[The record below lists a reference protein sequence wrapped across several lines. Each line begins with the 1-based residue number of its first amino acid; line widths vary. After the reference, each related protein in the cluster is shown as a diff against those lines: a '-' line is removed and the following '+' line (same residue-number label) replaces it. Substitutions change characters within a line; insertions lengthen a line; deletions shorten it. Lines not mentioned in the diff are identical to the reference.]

1 MKSSPVII
9 PCSRCEGWG
18 RPVRLD
24 TLGENDSRGV
34 PLSVLKGEKWVA
46 WGEDEQQRE

>member
-1 MKSSPVII
+1 MKIKPGQNPSF
-9 PCSRCEGWG
+9 RCEGWG

-34 PLSVLKGEKWVA
+34 PLSVLKGEKAGCVGRGRA
-46 WGEDEQQRE
+46 TK